1 MRYMKGLF
9 KEKKRGFTLVELLV
23 VMTIILILIGFLVP
37 KIGGY
42 RTKANKL
49 KAENCAKQI
58 YTAAMCSYGETN
70 GKFKEDNLKETI
82 KLLVGVD
89 TEADSEE
96 TIKIEDVR
104 DDEAIVTFVI
114 EDKNYSIGINK
125 DGYELKDK

>member
-1 MRYMKGLF
+1 MDYMRSLF

-82 KLLVGVD
+82 NLLVGKD
-89 TEADSEE
+89 TE
-96 TIKIEDVR
+96 
-104 DDEAIVTFVI
+104 
-114 EDKNYSIGINK
+114 
-125 DGYELKDK
+125 

>member
-1 MRYMKGLF
+1 MRSLYKQ
-9 KEKKRGFTLVELLV
+9 KKRGFTLVELLV

-70 GKFKEDNLKETI
+70 GKFREDNLKDTI
-82 KLLVGVD
+82 NLLLGKD
-89 TEADSEE
+89 TEE
-96 TIKIEDVR
+96 KITVGTVS
-104 DDEAIVTFVI
+104 DDEAIVTFKI
-114 EDKNYSIGINK
+114 DNKNYSMNINK
-125 DGYELKDK
+125 DDYILGDK